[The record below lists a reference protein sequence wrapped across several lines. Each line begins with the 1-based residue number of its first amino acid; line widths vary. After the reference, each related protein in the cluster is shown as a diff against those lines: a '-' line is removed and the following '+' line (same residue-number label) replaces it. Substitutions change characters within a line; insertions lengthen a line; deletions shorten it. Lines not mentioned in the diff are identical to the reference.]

1 MTLFFNFYFYLVCSW
16 VLPRHGRD
24 LAIVLSHFE
33 PGGRDIQGRRV
44 LEMTLIRKVA
54 VQGLCL
60 WLSVSFCCH
69 LCLEELRTG
78 VPAVLSELNLYKMA
92 MAIGAQVDLRF
103 LGSRCPKD
111 LTF

>member
-1 MTLFFNFYFYLVCSW
+1 MVANYFNFYFYLVCSW

-54 VQGLCL
+54 V
-60 WLSVSFCCH
+60 
-69 LCLEELRTG
+69 
-78 VPAVLSELNLYKMA
+78 
-92 MAIGAQVDLRF
+92 
-103 LGSRCPKD
+103 
-111 LTF
+111 